1 VDYKQRYRKLR
12 ILLRKLNEERKKQAR
27 KVDILCNDFI
37 SAQRDFIK
45 RLNTIGFTANFYE
58 SILGTSDLSSLLYTA
73 GKLIK
78 DEIPD
83 SNVAFFLL
91 GVPFRKESQNG
102 VPLQQDNFELYV
114 FESDK
119 PITLEKRHLENCFT
133 PDLVDSICKSN
144 RLCNLDDMLAM
155 GIQDNLIEL
164 SKMSVVTVPLR
175 LFGSSLGFILIYGS
189 SQNKLTSDELNN
201 VSAVTCG
208 LSRAIQSYQVLLQ
221 STD

>member
-1 VDYKQRYRKLR
+1 MDYKQRYRKLR
-12 ILLRKLNEERKKQAR
+12 LLVRKLNKERKKQAQ

-37 SAQRDFIK
+37 LAQRDFIK
-45 RLNTIGFTANFYE
+45 RLNTICFTVNFYE
-58 SILGTSDLSSLLYTA
+58 SILGSTDLSSLLYTA
-73 GKLIK
+73 GRLIK
-78 DEIPD
+78 DEFPD

-91 GVPFRKESQNG
+91 GFPFHKESQNG

-133 PDLVDSICKSN
+133 AELVDTICKSN
-144 RLCNLDDMLAM
+144 RLCTLDDILAM
-155 GIQDNLIEL
+155 GVQDNLIEL
-164 SKMSVVTVPLR
+164 SKMSVVTIPLR
-175 LFGSSLGFILIYGS
+175 RFGSSLGFILIYSS

-201 VSAVTCG
+201 ISAVTCG
-208 LSRAIQSYQVLLQ
+208 LSQAIQSYQVLLQ